1 MNRWGPDSA
10 ANWEPASELHNGDD
24 RGLTLHWA
32 RNYTHE
38 VSDSFQQPVVIL
50 QMKKQRPE
58 GLNILAGVS
67 LPESAGVSSNA
78 KGKRGVSHNTPLLP
92 TARDFPSHP
101 QESRSPFHS
110 CPLPYGVTPAV
121 SGLDRMLPPRGLC
134 PPHRRAEAASAFSS
148 VALHCLGRY
157 RTQQMLRKDLLS
169 EQMKQEV

>member
-1 MNRWGPDSA
+1 MNRWGPDTA

-67 LPESAGVSSNA
+67 LPESAGVSYNA
-78 KGKRGVSHNTPLLP
+78 KGSKSQHSPAPDSQGLPITPPGKQESFPQLP
-92 TARDFPSHP
+92 T
-101 QESRSPFHS
+101 
-110 CPLPYGVTPAV
+110 
-121 SGLDRMLPPRGLC
+121 PPRGHSGCFWTRSHASTSGPLPPAQEGRGCLC
-134 PPHRRAEAASAFSS
+134 FPLCCSPLS
-148 VALHCLGRY
+148 
-157 RTQQMLRKDLLS
+157 RTLPDTTDAQKRFV
-169 EQMKQEV
+169 E